1 MVLLQYSELKV
12 QLYMLFS
19 SNESIEDAA
28 IRLISIGKTTPIDI
42 FESLQNEG
50 NSISKRGVYKAIHY
64 LREHSILVKSG
75 KKLSISQEWVDSLTR
90 ALKNNFTMPVLA
102 DGESATYKY
111 KSLVNLDAYWKH
123 LTKSLKDQYHS
134 HPVFLYSPY
143 NIWLHLADRSESQL
157 DYYRAFEKEGRHGY
171 LVIGNRSELDMEF
184 KKTLQSE
191 FLQIDTW
198 DKPPFKETEYYTIID
213 DIIVTTKVGPKLTK
227 IIASFYKST
236 PTLESKLKLNRI
248 LDMTDISKIKIER
261 NNKKAKYLRN
271 RLSKNFYI
279 PKELEQKF
287 NLF

>member
-1 MVLLQYSELKV
+1 
-12 QLYMLFS
+12 MLFS
-19 SNESIEDAA
+19 PNESIEDAT
-28 IRLISIGKTTPIDI
+28 IRLVSMGKTSPTDI
-42 FESLQNEG
+42 FESLQKEG

-64 LREHSILVKSG
+64 LLEHTILVKSG
-75 KKLSISQEWVDSLTR
+75 KKLSISQEWVDSVTR

-123 LTKSLKDQYHS
+123 LTKSLKDQYS
-134 HPVFLYSPY
+134 TYPVFLYSPY
-143 NIWLHLADRSESQL
+143 NIWLHLADRTESQL
-157 DYYRAFEKEGRHGY
+157 EYYRSFEKERRYGY
-171 LVIGNRSELDMEF
+171 LVLGNRSELDMEF

-227 IIASFYKST
+227 IIASFYKTT
-236 PTLESKLKLNRI
+236 PTIESKSKLNRI
-248 LDMTDISKIKIER
+248 LDITDISKIKIER
-261 NNKKAKYLRN
+261 NKKKAKYLRK

-279 PKELEQKF
+279 PKEIKEQF
-287 NLF
+287 GLF